1 MAYRFVVL
9 KANKAPRPKTS
20 PRHRRHLHAIFAAS
34 HTIAATMTLP
44 APARIGMPIAEVDT
58 PALLLDLDAFE
69 HNLDTLDRTLAGRMV
84 RIRPH
89 AKSHK
94 CPRIALIQMQRGAV
108 GVCCQKVSEAEALV
122 DGGVTDVMVSNEV
135 VGAQK
140 LSKLAALARRARISV
155 LADHPDA
162 VDALARAAHEA
173 GVTLDVLVE
182 VDVGAGRC
190 GTAPGEPAA
199 VLAAHIAGKPELR
212 FRGIHAYQGGAQH
225 LRTPEER
232 KAAIRSAIDQVSATL
247 AALQSRGL
255 AADIVTGAG
264 TGTYLLEAAS
274 GVYNEIQPGSYIF
287 MDADYGRNLA
297 ADGQPMRTFQHS
309 LFVLATV
316 MSRPTP
322 QRAVVDAGLKAH
334 SVDSGNPLVADI
346 PGATFVRASDEHGA
360 IELASPDLL
369 PLGSKLKLIPGH
381 CDPTVNLYD
390 WLVCVRNDVV
400 EDIWPISARGA
411 FY

>member
-1 MAYRFVVL
+1 MAL
-9 KANKAPRPKTS
+9 PP
-20 PRHRRHLHAIFAAS
+20 PAS
-34 HTIAATMTLP
+34 S
-44 APARIGMPIAEVDT
+44 GMSLDEVDT

-69 HNLDTLDRTLAGRMV
+69 HNLDTLDRTLAGRNV
-84 RIRPH
+84 RVRPH

-108 GVCCQKVSEAEALV
+108 GVCCQKVAEAEALV
-122 DGGVTDVMVSNEV
+122 DGGVTDVMVSNEI

-140 LSKLAALARRARISV
+140 LARLAALAKRARVSV

-162 VDALARAAHEA
+162 VDALAKAAKDA
-173 GVTLDVLVE
+173 GATIEVLVE

-190 GTAPGEPAA
+190 GTLPGEPAA
-199 VLAAHIAGKPELR
+199 VLAAHIAGKTDLR

-225 LRTPEER
+225 LRTPAER
-232 KAAIRSAIDQVSATL
+232 ETAIRSAVDQVKASI
-247 AALQSRGL
+247 AALAKRGL
-255 AADIVTGAG
+255 TAEIVTGAG

-287 MDADYGRNLA
+287 MDADYGRNLE
-297 ADGQPMRTFQHS
+297 ADGSPVHTFRHS

-322 QRAVVDAGLKAH
+322 TRAVVDAGLKAH
-334 SVDSGNPLVADI
+334 SVDSGNPTVADV
-346 PGATFVRASDEHGA
+346 PGAIFLRASDEHGG
-360 IELASPDLL
+360 IEVASPEIL
-369 PLGSKLKLIPGH
+369 PLGSKVKLIPGH

-390 WLVCVRNDVV
+390 WLVCYRGDRV
-400 EDIWPISARGA
+400 EDIWPIAARGA

>member
-1 MAYRFVVL
+1 
-9 KANKAPRPKTS
+9 
-20 PRHRRHLHAIFAAS
+20 
-34 HTIAATMTLP
+34 MTLP
-44 APARIGMPIAEVDT
+44 PPARIGMPLAEVDT
-58 PALLLDLDAFE
+58 PALLVDLDAFE
-69 HNLDTLDRTLAGRMV
+69 SNLDTLERTLAGRTV

-94 CPRIALIQMQRGAV
+94 CPRIALIQMQRGAI
-108 GVCCQKVSEAEALV
+108 GVCCQKVAEAEALV
-122 DGGVTDVMVSNEV
+122 DGGVTDVMVSNEI
-135 VGAQK
+135 VGAHK
-140 LSKLAALARRARISV
+140 LARLAALARRARISV

-162 VDALARAAHEA
+162 VDALALAARAA
-173 GVTLDVLVE
+173 GVTVEVLVE

-199 VLAAHIAGKPELR
+199 LLAVHIAAHPALR
-212 FRGIHAYQGGAQH
+212 FRGIHAYHGGAQH
-225 LRTPEER
+225 LRAPHER
-232 KAAIRSAIDQVSATL
+232 EAAIRSAVDQVSATL
-247 AALQSRGL
+247 AALKSHGL
-255 AADIVTGAG
+255 SAEIVTGAG

-287 MDADYGRNLA
+287 MDADYARNLA
-297 ADGQPMRTFQHS
+297 TDGEPVHVFRHS

-322 QRAVVDAGLKAH
+322 ARAVVDAGLKAH
-334 SVDSGNPLVADI
+334 SVDSGNPVVADL
-346 PGATFVRASDEHGA
+346 PGATFLRASDEHGV
-360 IELASPDLL
+360 IELAASTLL
-369 PLGSKLKLIPGH
+369 PLGSKVRLIPGH

-400 EDIWPISARGA
+400 EDIWPIAARGA

>member
-1 MAYRFVVL
+1 
-9 KANKAPRPKTS
+9 
-20 PRHRRHLHAIFAAS
+20 
-34 HTIAATMTLP
+34 MTLP
-44 APARIGMPIAEVDT
+44 APARVGMPLDEVDT

-69 HNLDTLDRTLAGRMV
+69 HNLETLERTLAGREV

-122 DGGVTDVMVSNEV
+122 DGGVTDVMVSNEI
-135 VGAQK
+135 VGAGK
-140 LSKLAALARRARISV
+140 LARLAALAKRARLSV

-162 VDALARAAHEA
+162 VDALATAVRGTGASIE
-173 GVTLDVLVE
+173 VLVE

-190 GTAPGEPAA
+190 GTLPGEPAA
-199 VLAAHIAGKPELR
+199 VLAAHIAGKPGLR

-225 LRTPEER
+225 LRTPAER
-232 KAAIRSAIDQVSATL
+232 ESAIASAVDQVKDTL
-247 AALQSRGL
+247 AALKRHGL
-255 AADIVTGAG
+255 EAEIVTGAG
-264 TGTYLLEAAS
+264 TGTYLLEATS
-274 GVYNEIQPGSYIF
+274 GVYNEIQPGSYVF
-287 MDADYGRNLA
+287 MDADYGRNLE
-297 ADGQPMRTFQHS
+297 ADGTPVHTFRHS

-322 QRAVVDAGLKAH
+322 NRAVVDAGLKAH
-334 SVDSGNPLVADI
+334 SVDSGNPSVAGV
-346 PGATFVRASDEHGA
+346 PGATFLRASDEHGTIQVA
-360 IELASPDLL
+360 SPFDLPLAS
-369 PLGSKLKLIPGH
+369 KVKLIPGH

-390 WLVCVRNDVV
+390 WLVCYRGSRV
-400 EDIWPISARGA
+400 EDVWPISARGA